1 MEELV
6 DFEDDVKNENTEIN
20 EEDNVNEDTNKCTLK
35 TYTMSQW
42 PIIDNLADFSKGID
56 DYFNERGYKKEI
68 SIWHKNNCQSRKIKT
83 ECHHNLPS
91 DYISPD
97 TPYRGLILFHSLGS
111 GKTLTSFKV
120 IAKFIEKEPSRDI
133 YFITPPGIT
142 AYVSGEISEFS
153 QITAKKFK
161 EKVNIKSY
169 ILLLNRLSGETEW
182 DIGPLKGQKVAEKD
196 SFDALLE
203 NSLIVMDE
211 AHNISLF

>member
-1 MEELV
+1 MRGGEEDEEEKEEEESSDEDLEELV

-42 PIIDNLADFSKGID
+42 PIIDNLANFSKGID
-56 DYFNERGYKKEI
+56 DYFNERGYKKK
-68 SIWHKNNCQSRKIKT
+68 SVSNQNNCQSRKIKT

-120 IAKFIEKEPSRDI
+120 IMQSLLKRNLVGIFI
-133 YFITPPGIT
+133 
-142 AYVSGEISEFS
+142 
-153 QITAKKFK
+153 
-161 EKVNIKSY
+161 
-169 ILLLNRLSGETEW
+169 L
-182 DIGPLKGQKVAEKD
+182 
-196 SFDALLE
+196 
-203 NSLIVMDE
+203 
-211 AHNISLF
+211 